1 MGKVISFMNN
11 KGGVAKTMSAF
22 NIGILWANIGKKILF
37 IDLDS
42 QANLT
47 NMVSSDDPRYESR
60 KWDNTI
66 EDAFVI
72 GPRLNPLP
80 ILPSRYNNVD
90 FVPADL
96 KLSSFDVETSNIT
109 LKVYLLKDLIAP
121 IKNNY
126 DYIII
131 DCPPALGGIIMNAMV
146 ASDGIVLV
154 STPDQPSLD
163 GMHMVVGV
171 YNEVLADERLN
182 PYLKFL
188 GCLITRVENDTIN
201 KSYIGL
207 IEEEFGAYVIKP
219 FIRKNTKL
227 NQSVSMHHVHIV
239 NGVTIVH
246 SHPYHKTDDGRP
258 DHEHG
263 YAKFQLLHQLSV
275 LQITGAA
282 FVAILLAAF
291 YSFIRNLSF
300 APVYPDYIVPFR
312 GRRTLRAPPIF

>member
-1 MGKVISFMNN
+1 MGNVISFMNN

-22 NIGILWANIGKKILF
+22 NVGILFSKIGKKVLF

-47 NMVSSDDPRYESR
+47 GMLASNDERYESK
-60 KWDNTI
+60 KWANTI

-72 GPRLNPLP
+72 GPKLNPLP
-80 ILPSRYNNVD
+80 ILPSRYENVD

-96 KLSSFDVETSNIT
+96 KLSSFDVDTATVS

-121 IKNNY
+121 IKDNY
-126 DYIII
+126 DYIVV

-154 STPDQPSLD
+154 TTPDQPSLD
-163 GMHMVVGV
+163 GMHMVIDV
-171 YNEVLADERLN
+171 YNEIIGDDRLN

-201 KSYIGL
+201 KAYIQG

-219 FIRKNTKL
+219 YIRKNTKL
-227 NQSVSMHHVHIV
+227 NQSASL
-239 NGVTIVH
+239 
-246 SHPYHKTDDGRP
+246 HKDIFEHDPDGR
-258 DHEHG
+258 G
-263 YAKFQLLHQLSV
+263 AKDYTSV
-275 LQITGAA
+275 AKE
-282 FVAILLAAF
+282 IL
-291 YSFIRNLSF
+291 IRMEQ
-300 APVYPDYIVPFR
+300 
-312 GRRTLRAPPIF
+312 

>member
-1 MGKVISFMNN
+1 MGNVISFLNN

-22 NIGILWANIGKKILF
+22 NVGVLWASIGKKVLF

-47 NMVSSDDPRYESR
+47 GMIAANDSRYDGKWES
-60 KWDNTI
+60 TI

-72 GPRLNPLP
+72 GPKLSPLP
-80 ILPSRYNNVD
+80 ILKSRYENID

-96 KLSSFDVETSNIT
+96 KLSNFDVDTSTIS

-121 IKNNY
+121 IKNDY

-163 GMHMVVGV
+163 GMHMVISV
-171 YNEVLADERLN
+171 YNEIINDERLN
-182 PYLKFL
+182 PYLKFI
-188 GCLITRVENDTIN
+188 GCLITRVENDTIS

-207 IEEEFGAYVIKP
+207 MEEEFGAYVIKP
-219 FIRKNTKL
+219 YIRKNTKL
-227 NQSVSMHHVHIV
+227 NQSASMHIDIFHHDPE
-239 NGVTIVH
+239 GKG
-246 SHPYHKTDDGRP
+246 SQDYK
-258 DHEHG
+258 
-263 YAKFQLLHQLSV
+263 
-275 LQITGAA
+275 GAGKE
-282 FVAILLAAF
+282 ILLR
-291 YSFIRNLSF
+291 IEQ
-300 APVYPDYIVPFR
+300 
-312 GRRTLRAPPIF
+312 

>member
-47 NMVSSDDPRYESR
+47 NMVASDDPRYESR

-121 IKNNY
+121 IKDNY

-146 ASDGIVLV
+146 AADGIVHV
-154 STPDQPSLD
+154 IPPDQPSLD
-163 GMHMVVGV
+163 GSHMGVGF
-171 YNEVLADERLN
+171 YNDVLADERLN

-227 NQSVSMHHVHIV
+227 NQSVSMHRDIF
-239 NGVTIVH
+239 
-246 SHPYHKTDDGRP
+246 SHDPDGR
-258 DHEHG
+258 G
-263 YAKFQLLHQLSV
+263 AKEYREA
-275 LQITGAA
+275 GKE
-282 FVAILLAAF
+282 ILI
-291 YSFIRNLSF
+291 SIEQE
-300 APVYPDYIVPFR
+300 
-312 GRRTLRAPPIF
+312 

>member
-1 MGKVISFMNN
+1 MNN

-146 ASDGIVLV
+146 ASDGIVFVEPVRIHAQGHL
-154 STPDQPSLD
+154 QPRSGRQGSEGIQGSWQRD
-163 GMHMVVGV
+163 SHKNRTGVG
-171 YNEVLADERLN
+171 E
-182 PYLKFL
+182 
-188 GCLITRVENDTIN
+188 
-201 KSYIGL
+201 
-207 IEEEFGAYVIKP
+207 
-219 FIRKNTKL
+219 
-227 NQSVSMHHVHIV
+227 
-239 NGVTIVH
+239 
-246 SHPYHKTDDGRP
+246 
-258 DHEHG
+258 
-263 YAKFQLLHQLSV
+263 
-275 LQITGAA
+275 
-282 FVAILLAAF
+282 
-291 YSFIRNLSF
+291 
-300 APVYPDYIVPFR
+300 
-312 GRRTLRAPPIF
+312 

>member
-11 KGGVAKTMSAF
+11 KGGVAKTISAF
-22 NIGILWANIGKKILF
+22 NIGILWAKIGKRILF

-47 NMVSSDDPRYESR
+47 TMISSDDIRYESR

-80 ILPSRYNNVD
+80 ILPSRYRNVD

-96 KLSSFDVETSNIT
+96 KLSSFDVETSSIT

-121 IKNNY
+121 IKDEY

-163 GMHMVVGV
+163 GMHMVIGV
-171 YNEVLADERLN
+171 YNEILADERLN
-182 PYLKFL
+182 PYLKFI

-201 KSYIGL
+201 KFYTSL
-207 IEEEFGAYVIKP
+207 IEEEFGIYVIRPYIK
-219 FIRKNTKL
+219 KNTKL
-227 NQSVSMHHVHIV
+227 NQSASLHKDIF
-239 NGVTIVH
+239 
-246 SHPYHKTDDGRP
+246 SHDPEGRS
-258 DHEHG
+258 
-263 YAKFQLLHQLSV
+263 AKAYREA
-275 LQITGAA
+275 GKE
-282 FVAILLAAF
+282 ILMR
-291 YSFIRNLSF
+291 IE
-300 APVYPDYIVPFR
+300 DE
-312 GRRTLRAPPIF
+312 

>member
-47 NMVSSDDPRYESR
+47 NMVASDDPRYESR

-121 IKNNY
+121 IKDNY

-131 DCPPALGGIIMNAMV
+131 DCPPDRK
-146 ASDGIVLV
+146 S
-154 STPDQPSLD
+154 
-163 GMHMVVGV
+163 VV
-171 YNEVLADERLN
+171 
-182 PYLKFL
+182 
-188 GCLITRVENDTIN
+188 
-201 KSYIGL
+201 
-207 IEEEFGAYVIKP
+207 
-219 FIRKNTKL
+219 
-227 NQSVSMHHVHIV
+227 
-239 NGVTIVH
+239 
-246 SHPYHKTDDGRP
+246 
-258 DHEHG
+258 
-263 YAKFQLLHQLSV
+263 
-275 LQITGAA
+275 
-282 FVAILLAAF
+282 
-291 YSFIRNLSF
+291 
-300 APVYPDYIVPFR
+300 
-312 GRRTLRAPPIF
+312 

>member
-1 MGKVISFMNN
+1 MGNVICFMNN

-22 NIGILWANIGKKILF
+22 NVGILWSKIGKKVLF

-47 NMVSSDDPRYESR
+47 GMIAANDSRYEEK

-66 EDAFVI
+66 EDSFSI
-72 GPRLNPLP
+72 GPKLNPLP
-80 ILPSRYNNVD
+80 ILPSRYENVD

-96 KLSSFDVETSNIT
+96 KLSNFDVDTATIS
-109 LKVYLLKDLIAP
+109 LKVYLLKDLITP
-121 IKNNY
+121 VKDNY

-154 STPDQPSLD
+154 TTPDQPSLD
-163 GMHMVVGV
+163 GMHMVINV
-171 YNEVLADERLN
+171 YNEIINDDRLN

-201 KSYIGL
+201 KSYISL

-219 FIRKNTKL
+219 YIRKNTKL
-227 NQSVSMHHVHIV
+227 NQSASMHRDIFEHD
-239 NGVTIVH
+239 
-246 SHPYHKTDDGRP
+246 PDGR
-258 DHEHG
+258 G
-263 YAKFQLLHQLSV
+263 AKDYRD
-275 LQITGAA
+275 
-282 FVAILLAAF
+282 VAKEILL
-291 YSFIRNLSF
+291 RMEQ
-300 APVYPDYIVPFR
+300 
-312 GRRTLRAPPIF
+312 

>member
-22 NIGILWANIGKKILF
+22 NIGILWASIGKRILF

-47 NMVSSDDPRYESR
+47 RMLSSDDPSKSP
-60 KWDNTI
+60 KWENTI

-72 GPRLNPLP
+72 GPKLNPLP
-80 ILPSRYNNVD
+80 ILSSRYENVD

-96 KLSSFDVETSNIT
+96 KLSNFDAETSHIN

-121 IKNNY
+121 VKDNY
-126 DYIII
+126 DYIVI
-131 DCPPALGGIIMNAMV
+131 DCPPALGSIIMNAMV

-163 GMHMVVGV
+163 GMHMIVGV
-171 YNEVLADERLN
+171 YNEVLADDRLN
-182 PYLKFL
+182 PYLPFI

-201 KSYIGL
+201 KSYIGQ

-227 NQSVSMHHVHIV
+227 NQSVSFRKDIFSYDPKDR
-239 NGVTIVH
+239 G
-246 SHPYHKTDDGRP
+246 
-258 DHEHG
+258 
-263 YAKFQLLHQLSV
+263 AKEYRDA
-275 LQITGAA
+275 GKE
-282 FVAILLAAF
+282 IL
-291 YSFIRNLSF
+291 IRIEQ
-300 APVYPDYIVPFR
+300 D
-312 GRRTLRAPPIF
+312 

>member
-154 STPDQPSLD
+154 STPDQPALD
-163 GMHMVVGV
+163 GMPMVVGG
-171 YNEVLADERLN
+171 YIEVLADERLN

-227 NQSVSMHHVHIV
+227 NQSVSMHRDIF
-239 NGVTIVH
+239 
-246 SHPYHKTDDGRP
+246 SHDPDGR
-258 DHEHG
+258 G
-263 YAKFQLLHQLSV
+263 AKEYREA
-275 LQITGAA
+275 GKE
-282 FVAILLAAF
+282 IL
-291 YSFIRNLSF
+291 IR
-300 APVYPDYIVPFR
+300 IEQE
-312 GRRTLRAPPIF
+312 

>member
-1 MGKVISFMNN
+1 MGKVISFLNN

-22 NIGILWANIGKKILF
+22 NVGVLWASIGKRVLF

-47 NMVSSDDPRYESR
+47 GMIASDDPRYESR
-60 KWDNTI
+60 KWENTI

-72 GPRLNPLP
+72 GPKLNPLP
-80 ILPSRYNNVD
+80 ILPSRYENID

-96 KLSSFDVETSNIT
+96 RLSSFDVETSNIT
-109 LKVYLLKDLIAP
+109 LKVYLLKDLIEP
-121 IKNNY
+121 IKDKY
-126 DYIII
+126 DYIIV

-154 STPDQPSLD
+154 TTPDQPSLD
-163 GMHMVVGV
+163 GMHMVIGV

-188 GCLITRVENDTIN
+188 GCLITRVENDIIN

-219 FIRKNTKL
+219 YIRKNTKL
-227 NQSVSMHHVHIV
+227 NQSASMHRDIFTHD
-239 NGVTIVH
+239 
-246 SHPYHKTDDGRP
+246 PDGR
-258 DHEHG
+258 G
-263 YAKFQLLHQLSV
+263 AKEYRE
-275 LQITGAA
+275 AA
-282 FVAILLAAF
+282 KEIL
-291 YSFIRNLSF
+291 IR
-300 APVYPDYIVPFR
+300 AEQE
-312 GRRTLRAPPIF
+312 

>member
-207 IEEEFGAYVIKP
+207 IEEEFGAYVIKT

-227 NQSVSMHHVHIV
+227 NQSVSMHRDIF
-239 NGVTIVH
+239 
-246 SHPYHKTDDGRP
+246 SHGPDGR
-258 DHEHG
+258 G
-263 YAKFQLLHQLSV
+263 AKEYREA
-275 LQITGAA
+275 GKE
-282 FVAILLAAF
+282 IL
-291 YSFIRNLSF
+291 IR
-300 APVYPDYIVPFR
+300 IEQE
-312 GRRTLRAPPIF
+312 

>member
-47 NMVSSDDPRYESR
+47 NMVASDDPRYESR

-121 IKNNY
+121 IKDNY

-146 ASDGIVLV
+146 ASDGIVPV
-154 STPDQPSLD
+154 SYTHLTLP
-163 GMHMVVGV
+163 
-171 YNEVLADERLN
+171 
-182 PYLKFL
+182 
-188 GCLITRVENDTIN
+188 TIC
-201 KSYIGL
+201 
-207 IEEEFGAYVIKP
+207 
-219 FIRKNTKL
+219 
-227 NQSVSMHHVHIV
+227 SV
-239 NGVTIVH
+239 
-246 SHPYHKTDDGRP
+246 
-258 DHEHG
+258 
-263 YAKFQLLHQLSV
+263 
-275 LQITGAA
+275 
-282 FVAILLAAF
+282 
-291 YSFIRNLSF
+291 
-300 APVYPDYIVPFR
+300 
-312 GRRTLRAPPIF
+312 